1 MNNYRLTKAFFYLVL
16 FLQFISI
23 NGFGQVKMASIF
35 TDQMVL
41 QQEAKVPIWGW
52 SKSGKNVSLQ
62 TSWNHQKYK
71 AIADKEGKW
80 KIYINT
86 PKAGG
91 PYELTISDGEILKIR
106 NILIGEVW
114 ILGGQSNME
123 MQLKGFKSQA
133 IIGSND
139 AIFKAKNPKIR
150 LYIVPR
156 SVKFEEQENS
166 KTSFWKEA
174 TPESVANFSAIGYFF
189 GKQIQEHLNV
199 PIGLINVNYGGSTAE
214 AWMSRKEIEEFGGIA
229 LPSVVDS
236 AKINHKTATALY
248 NGMLH
253 PIIGYGIK
261 GALFYQGESNY
272 DRANQ
277 YETLFPKLVKEWRSE
292 WKQGDFPFYYA
303 QIAPYNYAKLSP
315 ERIGEKLNSAYL
327 RDAQRKALTKIPNA
341 GMVSLMDIGE
351 EKSIHPSH
359 KKEGGERFALMALAK
374 TYGLKGFGFASPEY
388 DTIEIAGNIVTV
400 KFTNAGNGFTTFGKE
415 LVNFEIAGPD
425 KNFVQAQ
432 AIISGSTILVSSPLV
447 KNPIAVRYAF
457 KDFVIGEL
465 FSTEGFPISSFRT
478 DNF

>member
-1 MNNYRLTKAFFYLVL
+1 MNNYRLAKALFFLL
-16 FLQFISI
+16 TILLFISI

-52 SKSGKNVSLQ
+52 SKSGKNISIQ

-71 AIADKEGKW
+71 AIADKDGKW
-80 KIYINT
+80 KTYVST

-91 PYELTISDGEILKIR
+91 PYEITISDGKILKIK

-123 MQLKGFKSQA
+123 MPLKGFKSQA

-139 AIFKAKNPKIR
+139 AIFKAANPKIR

-156 SVKFEEQENS
+156 SAKFEPQENS

-174 TPESVANFSAIGYFF
+174 APESVANFSAIGYFF
-189 GKQIQEHLNV
+189 GKQIQEHLKV

-214 AWMSRKEIEEFGGIA
+214 AWMSKKEIEEFGGIA
-229 LPSVVDS
+229 LPSLADS
-236 AKINHKTATALY
+236 AKINNKTATALY
-248 NGMLH
+248 NGMLY

-272 DRANQ
+272 DRADQ
-277 YETLFPKLVKEWRSE
+277 YELLFSSLVKEWRSE

-303 QIAPYNYAKLSP
+303 QIAPYSYAKLSP
-315 ERIGEKLNSAYL
+315 NRVGEKLNSAYL
-327 RDAQRKALTKIPNA
+327 RDAQRKALEKIPNA

-359 KKEGGERFALMALAK
+359 KMEAGNRFALMALAK
-374 TYGLKGFGFASPEY
+374 TYGSRGFGYASPNY
-388 DTIEIAGNIVTV
+388 DTIEVVGNIVTV

-415 LVNFEIAGPD
+415 LVNFEIAGAD

-432 AIISGSTILVSSPLV
+432 AVISGSTILVSSPLV

-465 FSTEGFPISSFRT
+465 FSTEGFPVSSFRT